1 MKKALIQTHEAWLAM
16 IMAGFM
22 SKSENKQ
29 VLFDFSDILFRHFN
43 WMENELVEAGVGY
56 SYDREP
62 IPIKVDKLSHM
73 LTSNIVQ
80 RLDVIDE
87 MLSTSPDE
95 DLNFRV
101 LSDIKYMK
109 TVLNDMEDE
118 EVTAFSTERTF
129 PGISLTEEATDALT
143 LFLFEETYKE
153 YELIMIY
160 NYLKAHSKDAYLNRI
175 FQILIDESFFH
186 LRRFGDMGAKMGIL
200 AVPRIIMKELY
211 QVEDVVQFLHDGI
224 DEELAAKEECKK
236 LSEAVAKDSP
246 ELERF
251 FDFINHQ
258 ENYHIA
264 LMKDAS
270 GTLCKGSKW
279 ISTTLQSFPISLENL
294 HQKNFLLLYN
304 IRSMQAY
311 VKLMGLDMSEFR
323 EPSTYKTL
331 NKLFTRAL
339 EEERKMPRAKTA
351 LISGVDALI
360 TDFGTIAQGK
370 AYQIKG
376 MEYSIEKL
384 FGEHH
389 QAAASWLE
397 EGTFMNFYLS
407 PKDYHRY
414 HMPMSLKDSLFD
426 AYTGE
431 TLPCKLSSLTQ

>member
-1 MKKALIQTHEAWLAM
+1 MKKVMIQTHEAWLAM

-22 SKSENKQ
+22 SKTENKQ

-43 WMENELVEAGVGY
+43 WMENELVEAGVAY

-73 LTSNIVQ
+73 LNNIVQ
-80 RLDVIDE
+80 RLDAIDE
-87 MLSTSPDE
+87 TLSTSPDE

-118 EVTAFSTERTF
+118 TVTAFSTERTF

-160 NYLKAHSKDAYLNRI
+160 NYLKAHSKDPYLNRI

-211 QVEDVVQFLHDGI
+211 QVDDVVQFLHDGI

-264 LMKDAS
+264 LMKDA
-270 GTLCKGSKW
+270 LAH
-279 ISTTLQSFPISLENL
+279 F
-294 HQKNFLLLYN
+294 
-304 IRSMQAY
+304 
-311 VKLMGLDMSEFR
+311 
-323 EPSTYKTL
+323 
-331 NKLFTRAL
+331 
-339 EEERKMPRAKTA
+339 AK
-351 LISGVDALI
+351 
-360 TDFGTIAQGK
+360 
-370 AYQIKG
+370 
-376 MEYSIEKL
+376 
-384 FGEHH
+384 
-389 QAAASWLE
+389 
-397 EGTFMNFYLS
+397 
-407 PKDYHRY
+407 
-414 HMPMSLKDSLFD
+414 
-426 AYTGE
+426 E
-431 TLPCKLSSLTQ
+431 TNG